1 MYQIHS
7 KTIMMHLLII
17 YYPYMLINLQLH
29 INMDYKLLLMICYKH
44 QTFMVLML
52 NDLIFQLNV
61 LLHYNLLWFMLMY
74 KMFHLMNNLYH
85 NLLHIRQITIHI
97 LMNMMK
103 IIDEQLSYIIYLNF
117 NIKLILITLGILDKY
132 HNKLFLHYIMLDY

>member
-29 INMDYKLLLMICYKH
+29 INTDYKLLLMICYKH

-61 LLHYNLLWFMLMY
+61 LIHYNLLWFMLMY
-74 KMFHLMNNLYH
+74 KMFHLINNLYH